1 MNELNKKYVLQ
12 MEVLTPLHVGAGAEK
27 DWIQGADFV
36 IHEGKVKI
44 LNLNKVAEYV
54 KIDDLS
60 TALINKN
67 GNSLV
72 AKLGANI
79 DMCVEKEFNCSF
91 AGTNDIKTCIKNG
104 LTNQPIVPGSSLKGA
119 IRSILLEALHTK
131 SQISNAKDNNGRWS
145 EQALFGSANKGNEFF
160 RFIKLSDAQ
169 FEITGLVN
177 SKIFNL
183 KSQAGGWKHERN
195 NTTNKFNPIG
205 FNTYYEII
213 EPGEKSI
220 FSISMASKVFE
231 NFGASEFLA
240 NKQQLIKNDISELFR
255 IINKHTKEYLE
266 KEKAFF
272 KKYTTDKSDKII
284 DCIDNLLNKISQNGD
299 CCVFK
304 MAAGSG
310 FHSIT
315 GDWQFDDYS
324 IDGVDT
330 TRAISRGTLKG
341 QKSAKSRKIAIL
353 PNDELCLMGFVK
365 LKPISENE
373 FQRIEAEKLQK
384 KIELE
389 KERKALE
396 IARAEQLRLALVEK
410 KLLEEKR
417 LKYNE
422 LIERAQLEYD
432 NSKLKDAK
440 KNIDEAIELFPEE
453 MAHIDLEKQIS
464 KAIAIKMHD
473 EEIQKTAEA
482 NEQLRINSNK
492 VPLSE
497 KIARLDKFPTIFG
510 NLKTWMK
517 LNEVQQLENIDLVAL
532 IAKLTDLY
540 LKMKPNEQKQWSEF
554 RKWSDLQKAI
564 GEDAAKIVFS
574 NVTAK

>member
-27 DWIQGADFV
+27 DWVQGADFV

-72 AKLGANI
+72 AKLGGNI

-91 AGTNDIKTCIKNG
+91 TGTNDIKTCIKNG

-183 KSQAGGWKHERN
+183 KSQAGGWKHERY

-220 FSISMASKVFE
+220 FSISMASKAFE

-299 CCVFK
+299 CCVLK

-353 PNDELCLMGFVK
+353 PNDELCLMGFVM
-365 LKPISENE
+365 LTSISKEE
-373 FQRIEAEKLQK
+373 IQKIEAEKLRIKLETENQLK
-384 KIELE
+384 AKVEEIAEHKRLEEAIIKQLEENRRCYNQLLQEAQLLYEKQDPEAAKLKIE
-389 KERKALE
+389 K
-396 IARAEQLRLALVEK
+396 
-410 KLLEEKR
+410 
-417 LKYNE
+417 
-422 LIERAQLEYD
+422 
-432 NSKLKDAK
+432 
-440 KNIDEAIELFPEE
+440 AIELFPDEVKHNE
-453 MAHIDLEKQIS
+453 LNSLIT
-464 KAIAIKMHD
+464 KAIATKLKD
-473 EEIQKTAEA
+473 EEILKKVKELKQA
-482 NEQLRINSNK
+482 RIDSNK
-492 VPLSE
+492 IPLSE
-497 KIARLDKFPTIFG
+497 KIAKADKFPTIFG
-510 NLKTWMK
+510 NVKSWMK
-517 LNEVQQLENIDLVAL
+517 ANEISTLQVSDVETLTVRLIEVYSRMKANDKKAWLEY
-532 IAKLTDLY
+532 K
-540 LKMKPNEQKQWSEF
+540 
-554 RKWSDLQKAI
+554 KWHELETILGVEISKEIFAR
-564 GEDAAKIVFS
+564 V
-574 NVTAK
+574 VT